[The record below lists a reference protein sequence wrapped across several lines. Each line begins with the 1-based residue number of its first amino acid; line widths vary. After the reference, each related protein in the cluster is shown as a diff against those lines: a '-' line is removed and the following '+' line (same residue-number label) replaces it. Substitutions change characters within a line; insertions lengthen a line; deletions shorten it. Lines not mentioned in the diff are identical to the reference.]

1 MLTLLPKPNDPR
13 TYAIIGAA
21 LEVHRLLGAGFLEL
35 FYKDA
40 LAIELRARG
49 IPFESEVPCAIQYKG
64 HPLRGTYRMDFV
76 CFGQVVVE
84 VKARSS
90 IGPADH
96 AQVISYLASSQL
108 KVGLLINFGGQKLD
122 HKRFAWNPNGREA
135 IEEP

>member
-49 IPFESEVPCAIQYKG
+49 IPFESEVPCAIEYKG
-64 HPLRGTYRMDFV
+64 HPLRGTYRMDLV
-76 CFGQVVVE
+76 CFGQIVVE

-90 IGPADH
+90 LGPADH
-96 AQVISYLASSQL
+96 AQVISYLASSRL
-108 KVGLLINFGGQKLD
+108 KVGLLINFGGQRLE
-122 HKRFAWNPNGREA
+122 HRRFAWTPGERPVVED
-135 IEEP
+135 P